1 MLWIQ
6 EKQARARLPLI
17 KVDGTR
23 NPADLMTKNLARS
36 EIIKNLRIIGLV
48 ELEGRSER
56 AAQLHS
62 IKRSIDE
69 LVESGNAGHDPD
81 SWEARGE
88 QGVWIRRHSTPR
100 LSLFTP
106 FRVPRGPPKGLALG
120 LKRRTIGKFI
130 NGDAFDVVDDWT
142 SGSQAHRF
150 LRDGWTGRTEF
161 SVASHFGTSI

>member
-1 MLWIQ
+1 
-6 EKQARARLPLI
+6 
-17 KVDGTR
+17 
-23 NPADLMTKNLARS
+23 MTKNLARS
-36 EIIKNLRIIGLV
+36 EIVKNLGIIGLV

-106 FRVPRGPPKGLALG
+106 F
-120 LKRRTIGKFI
+120 
-130 NGDAFDVVDDWT
+130 
-142 SGSQAHRF
+142 
-150 LRDGWTGRTEF
+150 
-161 SVASHFGTSI
+161 

>member
-6 EKQARARLPLI
+6 EQQARARLPLI

-23 NPADLMTKNLARS
+23 NPADLILVRS
-36 EIIKNLRIIGLV
+36 EIIKNFGIIGLV

-56 AAQLHS
+56 AAHLHS

-88 QGVWIRRHSTPR
+88 QGVWIRRH
-100 LSLFTP
+100 
-106 FRVPRGPPKGLALG
+106 
-120 LKRRTIGKFI
+120 
-130 NGDAFDVVDDWT
+130 
-142 SGSQAHRF
+142 
-150 LRDGWTGRTEF
+150 
-161 SVASHFGTSI
+161 